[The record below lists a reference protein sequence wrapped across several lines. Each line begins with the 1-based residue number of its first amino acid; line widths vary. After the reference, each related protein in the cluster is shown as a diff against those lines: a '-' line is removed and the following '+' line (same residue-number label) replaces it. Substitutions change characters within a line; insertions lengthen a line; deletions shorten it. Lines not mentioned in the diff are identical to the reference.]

1 MKLLER
7 KVLLIGLIA
16 GVALAV
22 FFVFVLYQP
31 RLAAQRRSAAEV
43 ARLSKELA
51 ATRERVKGIGRLR
64 ARLTELEATNAAFS
78 ARVAPRSG
86 MLSLLARLATEAQQQ
101 KVQFLEIAPPGLDTL
116 LQEENAGTPLRGVP
130 FLITCQGRFIEVGRY
145 LEGLAQFP
153 YFIRVPDFEVN
164 AREDIRPEVEV
175 KFLLNLYAS
184 SLASEGQL

>member
-7 KVLLIGLIA
+7 KILLAGL
-16 GVALAV
+16 VVCLLLAV
-22 FFVFVLYQP
+22 FAVFVLYQP

-43 ARLSKELA
+43 ARLTKELN

-64 ARLTELEATNAAFS
+64 QRLAELEATNTAFA
-78 ARVAPRSG
+78 ARVAPRSE
-86 MLSLLARLATEAQQQ
+86 MLSLLARLASEAQQQ
-101 KVQFLEIAPPGLDTL
+101 KVRFLEIAPPGLDTL

-130 FLITCQGRFIEVGRY
+130 FIVTCQGRYIEVGQY
-145 LEGLAQFP
+145 LEGLAKFP

-184 SLASEGQL
+184 SLASGGQL